1 MKNIRLLI
9 LKWIFTLTAL
19 LLWSAGSY
27 AQNEFYDIYVYDV
40 LKGTHKQ
47 VSSIAGSGEYNPSWS
62 PNSKKIAHEA
72 VSNVDWSQKMYIT
85 DVETG
90 ISTLLEGADQG
101 NDAAWSHDGKKI
113 MFDVWDNALMWST
126 IYSVPAEGGE
136 RTLMWDGGLMAEWSP
151 NSKQIVLYD
160 MNSWAMITV
169 NLAKGT
175 QSFLTYTGENPDWS
189 PNGQFIAYDD
199 WVYGGIWIIEVNPAG
214 EPVGDPIQLTTS
226 GNQPSWSNNSKTI
239 YYSDIAPG
247 ATGWPADIYS
257 IPVSGG
263 TPVRVCGF
271 EANDVF
277 DFGDY
282 DPCIS
287 RNGKYIAFPALTDP
301 DMQPILQPIS
311 KSIPAA
317 PEVGNKS
324 GNQLDVI
331 VRTKPGNAGFGLNFK
346 TVSSELISLRV
357 MDAQGRVLVVKSDLP
372 ANQTINVGKDFG
384 KGAYFVEVR
393 QGAQRKVIKLL
404 KP

>member
-9 LKWIFTLTAL
+9 LKWILTLTAL

-40 LKGTHKQ
+40 LKGTYQQ

-62 PNSKKIAHEA
+62 PNGKKIAHEA
-72 VSNVDWSQKMYIT
+72 VSSLDWSHMMYVT

-90 ISTLLEGADQG
+90 ISTLLEGADEG
-101 NDAAWSHDGKKI
+101 NDAAWSPDGKKI
-113 MFDVWDNALMWST
+113 MFDQNGWD
-126 IYSVPAEGGE
+126 IISVPAEGGTP
-136 RTLMWDGGLMAEWSP
+136 TLLYEGGMMAEWSQ
-151 NSKQIVLYD
+151 NSKYIVFWD
-160 MNSWAMITV
+160 WISWAMISM
-169 NLAKGT
+169 NLADGT
-175 QSFLTYTGENPDWS
+175 QTVICYTGENPDWS
-189 PNGQFIAYDD
+189 PNGQYIAYDD

-282 DPCIS
+282 DPCVS
-287 RNGKYIAFPALTDP
+287 NNGRYIAFSALTDP
-301 DMQPILQPIS
+301 DMQPILQPIG
-311 KSIPAA
+311 KSLLAAPAA
-317 PEVGNKS
+317 GNKS
-324 GNQLDVI
+324 ENKLDVI
-331 VRTKPGNAGFGLNFK
+331 VRAKPGNAEFGLSFK
-346 TVSSELISLRV
+346 TVSSEPISLRV
-357 MDAQGRVLVVKSDLP
+357 MDAQGRVLAVQSEISP
-372 ANQTINVGKDFG
+372 NHIHSVGKDLG
-384 KGAYFVEVR
+384 RGIYLVEIR
-393 QGAQRKVIKLL
+393 QGTQRKVIKLL